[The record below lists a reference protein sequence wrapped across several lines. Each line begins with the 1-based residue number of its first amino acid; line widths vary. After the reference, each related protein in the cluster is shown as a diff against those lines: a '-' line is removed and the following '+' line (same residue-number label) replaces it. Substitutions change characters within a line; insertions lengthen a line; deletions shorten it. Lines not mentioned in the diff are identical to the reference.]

1 MPRPGDDAGPYGLLP
16 RKIIAIFFSLFL
28 TNFASPFNYYSRG
41 GFCFMSELGE
51 REPGPGRTRDNL
63 VFAVMAPSAASKSGR
78 RWTEMAETGQGGAAS
93 G

>member
-1 MPRPGDDAGPYGLLP
+1 
-16 RKIIAIFFSLFL
+16 
-28 TNFASPFNYYSRG
+28 
-41 GFCFMSELGE
+41 MSELGE

-63 VFAVMAPSAASKSGR
+63 VFTVMAPSAASKSGR